1 MRNARRSKAVA
12 ALALLLAFAAA
23 GAHAREEPL
32 WEAGI
37 GVAALHFPDY
47 RGSSESRNYLLPSPY
62 IVYRGDF
69 FKADRYGLRGV
80 FFSNDR
86 VDLNLSL
93 GASLPVRSGE
103 SQAREGMPDLKPSIE
118 IGPSLAVTLWR
129 SLDERVK
136 VAARLPLRGALTLE
150 SSPRFI
156 GGQLFPHVNVDIH
169 DPANPERT
177 TYHGF
182 YDMVGM
188 PLPSRSGVNAKRQV
202 VDAWKQPLRI
212 GFGPTYGT
220 RQVGI
225 WSCGPDMTSGTTD
238 DISSWK

>member
-1 MRNARRSKAVA
+1 MGPGVRIGFTLTELLIVITVIAGLMALGLPTYFYMGKQARIGGSKTLVMAVQNAIASYGETVWRVVDRDRSSASFGQLRRIDLK
-12 ALALLLAFAAA
+12 LWDLNGDALLDGEPTLDATPAFPA
-23 GAHAREEPL
+23 
-32 WEAGI
+32 
-37 GVAALHFPDY
+37 
-47 RGSSESRNYLLPSPY
+47 
-62 IVYRGDF
+62 
-69 FKADRYGLRGV
+69 
-80 FFSNDR
+80 
-86 VDLNLSL
+86 
-93 GASLPVRSGE
+93 
-103 SQAREGMPDLKPSIE
+103 
-118 IGPSLAVTLWR
+118 
-129 SLDERVK
+129 
-136 VAARLPLRGALTLE
+136 
-150 SSPRFI
+150 
-156 GGQLFPHVNVDIH
+156 DIH

-225 WSCGPDMTSGTTD
+225 WSCGPDLISGTTD